1 MDIATLLETHR
12 KHTLEAIGDDELDD
26 LVARAHDRAT
36 TRTLLDMH
44 RANGEMK
51 PIGQADPVATTTNP
65 VSRRI
70 KPGSK
75 RAKERAAKAKV
86 TRLAN
91 LAAKRQE
98 EAEKDSGAQDG
109 PTTVGGVA

>member
-36 TRTLLDMH
+36 TRTLLDLY
-44 RANGEMK
+44 RAGQTPVANGQV
-51 PIGQADPVATTTNP
+51 PVGQAKSAATA
-65 VSRRI
+65 SRQI

-91 LAAKRQE
+91 LAAKQ
-98 EAEKDSGAQDG
+98 AATI
-109 PTTVGGVA
+109 TTSNIDLPAPGGDAA